1 MSPSP
6 TPVTQDARRCRQ
18 VPRLPRKEPRSPRR
32 HLGTKHATRASPVP
46 SVPRLPRSMSPST
59 RPATQDARRCRQVP
73 RLPRKEPR
81 RPRRHLGTKHA
92 TRASPVPSVPRL
104 PRKVAVDVTK
114 YHACHAKWKW
124 MSPSAT
130 PATLVCVDKLC
141 VSKLCVSNVG
151 SWLVW
156 GPPRGLDCS
165 VLCDGSAGEEIEHSM
180 KHACISIMLI
190 NAYTTWMKI
199 HVSVCIYIHT

>member
-1 MSPSP
+1 MHVDVAKCHACHAKSRGVHGVIWEPSTPPEPAQCHQCHACHAKWRSMSPSP
-6 TPVTQDARRCRQ
+6 T
-18 VPRLPRKEPRSPRR
+18 
-32 HLGTKHATRASPVP
+32 
-46 SVPRLPRSMSPST
+46 
-59 RPATQDARRCRQVP
+59 PATQDARRCRQVP

-92 TRASPVPSVPRL
+92 TRASPVPSAPRL
-104 PRKVAVDVTK
+104 PRKVTVDVTK
-114 YHACHAKWKW
+114 CHACHAKWKW

-130 PATLVCVDKLC
+130 PATVVCVD
-141 VSKLCVSNVG
+141 KLCVSNVG

-180 KHACISIMLI
+180 KHARILSCFYDSWKGGTVYLHLWTPRLLHQHSLLVWIG
-190 NAYTTWMKI
+190 
-199 HVSVCIYIHT
+199 HP